1 MTQANDNAPQLRG
14 GRRYYLSDIPL
25 DEALQRFLGALEEA
39 GNLSPLPGQLC
50 PAEQAQGRITASAVN
65 AAASSPHYD
74 AAAMDGIAVKAA
86 DTTGA
91 SETAPVS
98 LAVGSQVVWVDTGDP
113 MPPGYNAVIMIEHVH
128 QVGRGD
134 RAGYESGGALA
145 ARPHPGRR
153 PWWPPKWSC
162 RRITV

>member
-1 MTQANDNAPQLRG
+1 MTQENDNSPQRHG

-25 DEALQRFLGALEEA
+25 DEALQRFLGALTEA
-39 GNLSPLPGQLC
+39 GALLPLPGQFC
-50 PAEQAQGRITASAVN
+50 PVDQAQGRITASAVN

-91 SETAPVS
+91 TETTPVS

-113 MPPGYNAVIMIEHVH
+113 MPP
-128 QVGRGD
+128 
-134 RAGYESGGALA
+134 
-145 ARPHPGRR
+145 
-153 PWWPPKWSC
+153 
-162 RRITV
+162 